1 MDGLW
6 KYLKRWSRNE
16 RGVST
21 VEFALVF
28 LLLFGVLGLILQG
41 AFIFNGWLVITNA
54 VTEAARRGAPC
65 VNRPVDACTID
76 DVIGWAYQAAGGT
89 DQQLLAIDAATDGSM
104 LSVSGRYD
112 VPLVVPFL
120 HGIVPDPLPVSALA
134 QMRLENQPGAS
145 FGTPVPTNTPLP
157 TSTPTATKTPA
168 PTNTPTATCTPP
180 GQGKGK
186 GNGKC

>member
-1 MDGLW
+1 VRGFW
-6 KYLKRWSRNE
+6 NCLKRWGRGE

-28 LLLFGVLGLILQG
+28 VLLFVVVGLILQG

-65 VNRPVDACTID
+65 VNRPVDGCALD

-89 DQQLLAIDAATDGSM
+89 DHNQLAIDAATDGSM
-104 LSVSGRYD
+104 LNVFGRYE

-120 HGIVPDPLPVSALA
+120 QGMVPDPLPVSARA
-134 QMRLENQPGAS
+134 EMRLENQPGAS
-145 FGTPVPTNTPLP
+145 FGTPVPTNTPA
-157 TSTPTATKTPA
+157 PTATKTPA
-168 PTNTPTATCTPP
+168 PTSTPTPTCTPP

-186 GNGKC
+186 GSGKC